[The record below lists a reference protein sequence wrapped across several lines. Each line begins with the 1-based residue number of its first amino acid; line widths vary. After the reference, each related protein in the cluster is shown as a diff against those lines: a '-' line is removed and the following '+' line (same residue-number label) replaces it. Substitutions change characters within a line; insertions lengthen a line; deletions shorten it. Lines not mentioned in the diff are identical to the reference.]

1 MPKTLFLYTFAPH
14 LLSPFTAKP
23 KKNMGL
29 RGRSCEKYT
38 DAYQPQPQPQPQPQK
53 ELNSKINAKRRTPN
67 ADQQMTEFV

>member
-1 MPKTLFLYTFAPH
+1 
-14 LLSPFTAKP
+14 
-23 KKNMGL
+23 MGL